1 MLRFLLFN
9 DKIGMIFWKEPP
21 MPIYFAPMEGL
32 TDDIFR
38 RTHKACFRGVDKYFI
53 PFVAPTQHCVF
64 TPKEKTALLPE
75 NNAGLHVVPQVLTK
89 NAEYFLWAAN
99 EIALLG
105 YDEVNLNLGCP
116 SPTVVP
122 KGKGA
127 GMLRDLDTLKIF
139 LDEVYQK
146 SPLPVSIKTRI
157 GFDSPDEWPQLLSL
171 YAQYPVSELTIH
183 IRTRSEF
190 YKGETHP
197 DAFAQ
202 ATKAVA
208 YALCYN
214 GDLFTADACRQV
226 QNAFPHAAL
235 MLGRGLMTNPA
246 LAQEVAGGEGLSIPQ
261 LRTFIEA
268 LYAGYAARY
277 DQSIVIGRMRD
288 ILKMFALGFENAKKP
303 LKAICKART
312 LDMQRSAV
320 ELLLSDYSLKP
331 TPAFCDT

>member
-1 MLRFLLFN
+1 
-9 DKIGMIFWKEPP
+9 

-64 TPKEKTALLPE
+64 TPKERTALLPE
-75 NNAGLHVVPQVLTK
+75 NNAGLHAVPQVLTK
-89 NAEYFLWAAN
+89 NADYFLWAAN
-99 EIALLG
+99 EIARLG

-127 GMLRDLDTLKIF
+127 GMLRDLDALKSF

-183 IRTRSEF
+183 VRTRSEF

-202 ATKAVA
+202 AAEAVA
-208 YALCYN
+208 YPLCYN
-214 GDLFTADACRQV
+214 GDLFTANACHQV
-226 QNAFPHAAL
+226 QSAFPGAAL

-246 LAQEVAGGEGLSIPQ
+246 LAQEAAGSEKLSIHQ
-261 LRTFIEA
+261 LRHFHDTLMASYRER
-268 LYAGYAARY
+268 YAS
-277 DQSIVIGRMRD
+277 SIVLGRMRD
-288 ILKMFALGFENAKKP
+288 VMKMVCQGFEESKKP

-312 LDMQRSAV
+312 EDAYLDAV
-320 ELLLSDYSLKP
+320 ARLFDEYTLKAS
-331 TPAFCDT
+331 PAFYETP